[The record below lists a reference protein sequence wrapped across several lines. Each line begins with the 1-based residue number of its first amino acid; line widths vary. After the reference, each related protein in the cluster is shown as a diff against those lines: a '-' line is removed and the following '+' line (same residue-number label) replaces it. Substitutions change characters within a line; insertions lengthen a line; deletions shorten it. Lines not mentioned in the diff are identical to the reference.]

1 MDIKGDFHMNTRYK
15 ITRHDAEG
23 NPTLSL
29 VECQNFFAAKSDFE
43 YRDYYSVTQDGVNM
57 KINGHFFMWQFEGVE
72 VPFRFFEGEIYVA
85 ISHPAVMDKTME
97 VARGME
103 ANYIEG

>member
-1 MDIKGDFHMNTRYK
+1 MNTRMNPRYK
-15 ITRHDAEG
+15 ITRHDQEG

-29 VECQNFFAAKSDFE
+29 QECLNFFATKSDFV
-43 YRDYYSVTQDGVNM
+43 YRDFYSVTQDGVNM
-57 KINGHFFMWQFEGVE
+57 KINGHFFMWQYESQE
-72 VPFRFFEGEIYVA
+72 IPFRFYENELYVA
-85 ISHPAVMDKTME
+85 AAHRAVMDKTKE

>member
-1 MDIKGDFHMNTRYK
+1 MNTRYK
-15 ITRHDAEG
+15 ITRHDTEG
-23 NPTLSL
+23 NPTLKL
-29 VECQNFFAAKSDFE
+29 EECQSFFAAKSDFE
-43 YRDYYSVTQDGVNM
+43 YRDFYSVTQDGVNM
-57 KINGHFFMWQFEGVE
+57 KINGHFFMWQIEGVE
-72 VPFRFFEGEIYVA
+72 IPFRFFEGEIYVA

>member
-1 MDIKGDFHMNTRYK
+1 MNTRMNTRYK
-15 ITRHDAEG
+15 ITRLDTEG

-29 VECQNFFAAKSDFE
+29 QECQNFFATKPDFE

-57 KINGHFFMWQFEGVE
+57 KINGYFFMWQLEGLE
-72 VPFRFFEGEIYVA
+72 IPFRFYENELYVA
-85 ISHPAVMDKTME
+85 VSHPAVMEKTKE
-97 VARGME
+97 VARGLE